1 MKKLLKTLK
10 GKIILG
16 AAAVAVVAAAVAV
29 VVVVLPGDKNK
40 EESYR
45 TIVVDDLHGKTV
57 VSGTGKDTV
66 DAYKGQH
73 LYGGDDVAVQKESDM
88 TMLLDMD
95 KYVYAREN
103 TCFSLESKGKEPT
116 YQTVIHLEDGSVLN
130 RIKNNLNAGEE
141 FKVDTPNATLAVRG
155 TVFRVTQYK
164 GADGYLYV
172 LLEVFEGQVYV
183 ELQTNDG
190 VFNGVNRTFVAGES
204 VLIRGNDEVSEFVLG
219 EDNKEAGSIDYKA
232 LPQDVATVLVS
243 YIDDGET
250 LCIGKELLMDYTG
263 LAEHKMETTKKEA
276 TCTEDGEL
284 HTWCSV
290 CNEVTELTVIPAT
303 GHEVGEFTTVT
314 EADCETEGKQQ
325 KVCSKCQAVC
335 EEQTIAALG
344 HLKGA
349 YEVIKAADCT
359 NAGEK
364 VAYCERCNKV
374 VDTVTIKALGH
385 KASDWQT
392 VSEATCTADGAKQ
405 KVCTVCGEVLESSTI
420 AATGHSMGEWY
431 VVSAATCQANGSSQ
445 RACLICGLTENRV
458 ETNGTHAW
466 TAWTVNYDATC
477 YQTGSRTRG
486 CSICGFQDTQD
497 IPILSHTYNNP
508 DEPSYHDYGEI
519 NPATGFPSEL
529 TCTRFCDMCGE
540 APQIVEN
547 VPVIFDAEGIPRC
560 GNCNNIVAH

>member
-16 AAAVAVVAAAVAV
+16 VTSLAVVAAVVAV
-29 VVVVLPGDKNK
+29 VVVVLPGMNTK

-45 TIVVDDLHGKTV
+45 TIVVEELHGKTIIV
-57 VSGTGKDTV
+57 NESKKETE
-66 DAYKGQH
+66 AYKGQH
-73 LYGGDDVAVQKESDM
+73 LYGGDDVTVQKEADM

-103 TCFSLESKGKEPT
+103 TSFWLESKGKEPT
-116 YQTVIHLEDGSVLN
+116 YKTVIHLNDGSVLS
-130 RIKNNLNAGEE
+130 RIKSNLNEGEE
-141 FKVDTPNATLAVRG
+141 YEVDTPNATLAVRG
-155 TVFRVTQYK
+155 TVFRVTSYI
-164 GADGYLYV
+164 GTDGYLYV
-172 LLEVFEGQVYV
+172 LLEVFEGKVKV
-183 ELQTNDG
+183 DLKTNDG
-190 VFNGVNRTFVAGES
+190 VFNGVEKTFVAGES
-204 VLIRGNDEVSEFVLG
+204 VLIRGNSEISEFV
-219 EDNKEAGSIDYKA
+219 EVGSIDYKD
-232 LPQDVATVLVS
+232 LPQDVAKVLVS

-250 LCIGKELLMDYTG
+250 LCITKELLMDYTG

-303 GHEVGEFTTVT
+303 GHETGEFITVT
-314 EADCETEGKQQ
+314 EATCESEGKQQ
-325 KVCSKCQAVC
+325 KVCSKCQTVC
-335 EEQTIAALG
+335 EEQSIAALG

-392 VSEATCTADGAKQ
+392 VSEATCTADGANQ
-405 KVCTVCGEVLESSTI
+405 KVCTVCGEVLESGTI

-466 TAWTVNYDATC
+466 TAWAVNYDATC

-497 IPILSHTYNNP
+497 IPMLSHTYNNP
-508 DEPSYHDYGEI
+508 DMPPYHEYGEI
-519 NPATGFPSEL
+519 SPETGFPSEL
-529 TCTRFCDMCGE
+529 TCMRFCDICGDE
-540 APQIVEN
+540 PQVVEN

-560 GNCNNIVAH
+560 GNCNTIVAH